1 MTVLL
6 RHMLEEAND
15 PWVKSWMNIQK
26 DVGVITSYER
36 KHVLV
41 EAMADRAVKH
51 VIRLLQS
58 HTLEALPQPWKSFFF
73 QYQMSIT
80 RASKALCQVR
90 GGNAQLGNRYPN
102 RYGTR
107 HVWYTLFGH
116 GGHS

>member
-15 PWVKSWMNIQK
+15 PWVKSWMNIQM

-51 VIRLLQS
+51 VIRLLLS
-58 HTLEALPQPWKSFFF
+58 HTLLWKPYPNPGNRFFF

-102 RYGTR
+102 R
-107 HVWYTLFGH
+107 
-116 GGHS
+116 

>member
-15 PWVKSWMNIQK
+15 PWVKSWMNIQM

-51 VIRLLQS
+51 VKKIIAVTHS
-58 HTLEALPQPWKSFFF
+58 TLEALPQPWKSFFF
-73 QYQMSIT
+73 ST
-80 RASKALCQVR
+80 KCPS
-90 GGNAQLGNRYPN
+90 LGQAR
-102 RYGTR
+102 
-107 HVWYTLFGH
+107 LFAKFGVVMP
-116 GGHS
+116 S